1 MKWKAP
7 LKIEVFDSEETTAR
21 AAAKFIAAEAKAAV
35 SSRGRFVLAV
45 SGGHTSCIML
55 RALRDESCPWKEM
68 HVVQVDER
76 LALAEDPDRK
86 PSTSFF
92 PARVRLRSA
101 ILGKHLEATHP
112 KS

>member
-45 SGGHTSCIML
+45 SGGTLLIML
-55 RALRDESCPWKEM
+55 RALRDESCP
-68 HVVQVDER
+68 
-76 LALAEDPDRK
+76 
-86 PSTSFF
+86 
-92 PARVRLRSA
+92 
-101 ILGKHLEATHP
+101 
-112 KS
+112 